1 MSEHDVSHT
10 RGAIVDATDA
20 VVAALSARLD
30 ALLASWQ
37 LAIDAKRNAPV
48 RNDSVPKA
56 PPEVLA
62 ELEHELAELERRCTG
77 KRQASEVETEVAGE
91 WERRAMSAV
100 QDNRDDVAREALNQL
115 RNHLD
120 AARQLAD
127 EASELE
133 VLRDSYRNAVKAVRV
148 TSTGAATV

>member
-1 MSEHDVSHT
+1 MSEQDGRET
-10 RGAIVDATDA
+10 RGVIVDATDA

-48 RNDSVPKA
+48 KGDSVPKA

-62 ELEHELAELERRCTG
+62 ELEQELADLERRCAS
-77 KRQASEVETEVAGE
+77 KRQASEAETEVAGD

-100 QDNRDDVAREALNQL
+100 QDNRDDVARDALNQL

-120 AARQLAD
+120 AARELAD

-148 TSTGAATV
+148 TSAAAATV